1 MGTKDKTVSFRI
13 GEEKFDDLREIAD
26 DRDISLSEVFR
37 DYVDM
42 LIGHDGQVEA
52 VPKHQVEEPQADGSP
67 TGEFP
72 TKVEVPKS
80 YVREHERMELEI
92 EHLREQL
99 QEYQEYTSHL
109 RDTVEQQE
117 QDTEEIVRLE
127 EIDQQA
133 GETVFLG

>member
-1 MGTKDKTVSFRI
+1 MGRKDKTVSFRI
-13 GEEKFDDLREIAD
+13 REEKFEALREIAD

-52 VPKHQVEEPQADGSP
+52 VPKHQVGESPEAAAD
-67 TGEFP
+67 EFP
-72 TKVEVPKS
+72 TKVEVPTS
-80 YVREHERMELEI
+80 YVREHERMELEV

-99 QEYQEYTSHL
+99 AEYEEYTSHL
-109 RDTVEQQE
+109 REQVEQQE
-117 QDTEEIVRLE
+117 QDAEEIVRLE